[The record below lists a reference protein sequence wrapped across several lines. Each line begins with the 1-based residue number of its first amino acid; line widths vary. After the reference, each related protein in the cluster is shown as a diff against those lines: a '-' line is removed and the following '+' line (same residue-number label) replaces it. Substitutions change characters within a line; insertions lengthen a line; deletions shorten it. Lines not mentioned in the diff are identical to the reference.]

1 MAMEN
6 EDRFV
11 RLLKQEAGEMALD
24 QNKQEIERA
33 IANVKQTAADKVLT
47 RQFFRS
53 EARKRWSDERWRRY
67 IKWRRKQEEER
78 SVCHAQEQKDRR
90 MCEVAEREPSE
101 NWWRWGPGGKLE
113 RRGEKRRFRKKVN
126 L

>member
-1 MAMEN
+1 MAEV
-6 EDRFV
+6 DRFSQMMV
-11 RLLKQEAGEMALD
+11 EHAARVLMD

-33 IANVKQTAADKVLT
+33 INSVKRTAADKVLT

-67 IKWRRKQEEER
+67 IRWRRKQEEGQGDSFSEGW
-78 SVCHAQEQKDRR
+78 EDR
-90 MCEVAEREPSE
+90 
-101 NWWRWGPGGKLE
+101 WWRMGPGGKLE
-113 RRGEKRRFRKKVN
+113 RRGGRSLRKKVR

>member
-1 MAMEN
+1 MAKGV
-6 EDRFV
+6 DRFSLMMIEHAV
-11 RLLKQEAGEMALD
+11 RLLMK
-24 QNKQEIERA
+24 QNKQEIEQA

-67 IKWRRKQEEER
+67 IKWRREQEEGQGNSFCEGW
-78 SVCHAQEQKDRR
+78 EDR
-90 MCEVAEREPSE
+90 
-101 NWWRWGPGGKLE
+101 WWRKGPGGELQ
-113 RRGEKRRFRKKVN
+113 RRGGRSWRRKVR